1 MRLTLNKVLLFI
13 TAIVS
18 LSGIVLGMIYLT
30 RADKLGF
37 QLLFSLNTGF
47 FAILLACFLIYK
59 ILAQKIKSSKMAEIA
74 GDIRIGAHAYLTRQI
89 RTILLFSP
97 ILLVI
102 IFGLIGWQDG
112 WKTGLITAITTIIG
126 IFTSLTAA
134 FIGMSVCVRANLRTA
149 SSASESKTMPFRLAI
164 MGGSVMG
171 LCITGFSLVVLA
183 ILFTIFKDPKPL
195 VGFGFG
201 ASLAALFAQ
210 IGGGIFTKS
219 ADVGADLVGKMEM
232 KIPEDDPR
240 NAAVVA
246 DLVGDNVGDCAGRGA
261 DLLQTFADD
270 IVTGVIVALA
280 TVVATQGKFGVGAVF
295 FPLIL
300 KSVGV
305 LSSCIGILFT
315 GLWNGK
321 AKFTTRFNIG
331 LWVSIVLSIISGFL
345 VAVYVIG
352 DIRIGYGIMFGV
364 LVTTVASISTSYY
377 AGISGKPVHQ
387 MATASKRGAALNL
400 ITGLGHGLQS
410 PFITIVVIVLGI
422 IFSYNI
428 SGGMLIG
435 IVGINI
441 GTDLL
446 ITFIMAA
453 DAFGPIVDNAAGIA
467 SMAKEPEE
475 VVDSLSSL
483 DSVGNTMKAVTKAYA
498 MASGT
503 ITAFVI
509 FATFFTQTRIDSFRI
524 SEPFALGFLFIG
536 IALPYLV
543 SSMVI
548 QSTARG
554 AIHMVDE
561 IRRQF
566 RENPLI
572 MKGRAKPDYARCV
585 DITTKNAL
593 REMILPGSVSVLVP
607 VLVGFAINAILP
619 GQGPMALGALM
630 IGAVASSALLGPFFN
645 NVGTAFDNAKKLV
658 EETHGAK
665 GTFQH
670 QAAVV
675 GDTVGDPLKDVAG
688 PSVLIFMKLMGM
700 AALLI
705 APLLVSGA

>member
-1 MRLTLNKVLLFI
+1 MKLSLNKTLLI
-13 TAIVS
+13 AAAVIS
-18 LSGIVLGMIYLT
+18 LSGIILGSIFLPQ
-30 RADKLGF
+30 ADKLGF
-37 QLLFSLNTGF
+37 QLLFSLNTGL
-47 FAILLACFLIYK
+47 FAILLASFLIYR
-59 ILAQKIKSSKMAEIA
+59 ILSQKIISNKMAEIA
-74 GDIRIGAHAYLTRQI
+74 SDIRIGANAYLARQI
-89 RTILLFSP
+89 RTILIISP
-97 ILLVI
+97 VLLLLV
-102 IFGLIGWQDG
+102 FGLVTWQTT
-112 WKTGLITAITTIIG
+112 WQNGLMTAITTIIG
-126 IFTSLTAA
+126 IVTSLTAA
-134 FIGMSVCVRANLRTA
+134 FIGMSICVRANLRTA
-149 SSASESKTMPFRLAI
+149 CSASESKSMPFRLAI

-183 ILFTIFKDPKPL
+183 ILFTIFKQPGPL
-195 VGFGFG
+195 IGFGFG

-232 KIPEDDPR
+232 NIPEDDPR

-261 DLLQTFADD
+261 DLMQTFADD

-280 TVVATQGKFGVGAVF
+280 TVIATQGKFGVGAVF

-305 LSSCIGILFT
+305 LSSCVGILFT

-345 VAVYVIG
+345 VSHFIIG
-352 DIRIGYGIMFGV
+352 DIRIGVAIMLGV
-364 LVTTVASISTSYY
+364 IVTTVASLSTSYY
-377 AGISGKPVHQ
+377 AGIGGKPVKQ
-387 MATASKRGAALNL
+387 MAAASKRGAALNL
-400 ITGLGHGLQS
+400 ITGLGYGLQS
-410 PFITIVVIVLGI
+410 PFITIVVIVLAI
-422 IFSYNI
+422 ILAYNF
-428 SGGMLIG
+428 SGGLLVA
-435 IVGINI
+435 IVGVNI

-467 SMAKEPEE
+467 SMAKAPED
-475 VVDSLSSL
+475 VVDSLSAL

-498 MASGT
+498 MSSGT
-503 ITAFVI
+503 VTAFVI
-509 FATFFTQTRIDSFRI
+509 FATFFSETGIQYFKI

-536 IALPYLV
+536 ISLPYLI
-543 SSMVI
+543 SSMTI
-548 QSTARG
+548 QATARG
-554 AIHMVDE
+554 AMRMVDE

-566 RENPLI
+566 TANPLI
-572 MKGRAKPDYARCV
+572 MKGKAKPDYARCV
-585 DITTKNAL
+585 DITTKHAL
-593 REMILPGSVSVLVP
+593 REMILPGAISVFVP
-607 VLVGFAINAILP
+607 ILVGIIVSTIDRSK
-619 GQGPMALGALM
+619 GPVALGALM

-658 EETHGAK
+658 EETHGSK

-670 QAAVV
+670 QAAVI

-705 APLLVSGA
+705 APLIK

>member
-1 MRLTLNKVLLFI
+1 MKLSWNKVFLFA
-13 TAIVS
+13 TAIIA
-18 LSGIVLGMIYLT
+18 LSGIILGLFSIPK
-30 RADKLGF
+30 ADKLGF
-37 QLLFSLNTGF
+37 QLLFSLNTGL
-47 FAILLACFLIYK
+47 FAILLACFLIYR
-59 ILAQKIKSSKMAEIA
+59 ILTQKIKSSKMAEIA
-74 GDIRIGAHAYLTRQI
+74 SDIRIGANAYLTRQV
-89 RTILLFSP
+89 RTILIFSP
-97 ILLVI
+97 ILLLLV
-102 IFGLIGWQDG
+102 FGLISWQTGWQN
-112 WKTGLITAITTIIG
+112 GLLTAFTTIIG

-171 LCITGFSLVVLA
+171 LCITGISLVVLA
-183 ILFTIFKDPKPL
+183 ILFTIFKRPEPL

-232 KIPEDDPR
+232 NIPEDDPR

-261 DLLQTFADD
+261 DLMQTFADD

-280 TVVATQGKFGVGAVF
+280 TVIATGGKFGIGAVF

-305 LSSCIGILFT
+305 LSSCVGILFT

-331 LWVSIVLSIISGFL
+331 LWVSIILSIISGFL
-345 VAVYVIG
+345 VSIYVIG
-352 DIRIGYGIMFGV
+352 DVRIGIGIMLGV
-364 LVTTVASISTSYY
+364 IVTTVASISTSHY

-387 MATASKRGAALNL
+387 MANASKRGAALNL
-400 ITGLGHGLQS
+400 ITGLGYGLQS
-410 PFITIVVIVLGI
+410 PFITIVVIVAGI
-422 IFSYNI
+422 IFAYNI

-446 ITFIMAA
+446 ITFIMTA

-467 SMAKEPEE
+467 SMAKAPEE

-498 MASGT
+498 MSSGT

-509 FATFFTQTRIDSFRI
+509 FATFFSQTGIEYFKI

-536 IALPYLV
+536 ISLPYLI

-548 QSTARG
+548 QATARG

-566 RENPLI
+566 IANPLI
-572 MKGRAKPDYARCV
+572 MKGKVKPDYARCV

-593 REMILPGSVSVLVP
+593 REMILPGMISVLLP
-607 VLVGFAINAILP
+607 ILVGFGVSAIDKSK
-619 GQGPMALGALM
+619 GPVALGALM

-658 EETHGAK
+658 EETHGSK

-705 APLLVSGA
+705 APLLK